1 MFAAVAAARS
11 CRRPTLLPN
20 VGRLLLLLRPS
31 TTHLVFT
38 VSILLKP
45 LRIVSALQRKQVAE
59 EPCLRWLPRHVR
71 KMDMSDF
78 LIDKRCFDHRA
89 VLVTLAELCCVSTL
103 LFVACSIH
111 LSTSIHYKALD
122 RSFQ

>member
-1 MFAAVAAARS
+1 MFAAVAADRS

-45 LRIVSALQRKQVAE
+45 LLIVSALTRMQMAE
-59 EPCLRWLPRHVR
+59 EPCLSLLPRHVC
-71 KMDMSDF
+71 KMDIIDF
-78 LIDKRCFDHRA
+78 LIDKRCF
-89 VLVTLAELCCVSTL
+89 ELC
-103 LFVACSIH
+103 
-111 LSTSIHYKALD
+111 
-122 RSFQ
+122 R